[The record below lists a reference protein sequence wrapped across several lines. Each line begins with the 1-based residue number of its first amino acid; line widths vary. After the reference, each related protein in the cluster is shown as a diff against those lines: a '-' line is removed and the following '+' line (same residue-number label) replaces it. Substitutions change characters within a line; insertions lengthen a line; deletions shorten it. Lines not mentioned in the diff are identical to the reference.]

1 MVADMVT
8 IQAANAAALESIT
21 TNGGKVEI
29 FCVPAPCTTN
39 CANDFAHGK
48 GVYFDAYADGLCLP
62 CAIDLI
68 ESRLV
73 EGLLISGEV
82 YA

>member
-1 MVADMVT
+1 MGPSDTTV
-8 IQAANAAALESIT
+8 QEANAAALEAIT

-39 CANDFAHGK
+39 CANDSAHGK
-48 GVYFDAYADGLCLP
+48 GVYFDAYAEGLCLA

-68 ESRLV
+68 ESRLSA
-73 EGLLISGEV
+73 GLLISGEV